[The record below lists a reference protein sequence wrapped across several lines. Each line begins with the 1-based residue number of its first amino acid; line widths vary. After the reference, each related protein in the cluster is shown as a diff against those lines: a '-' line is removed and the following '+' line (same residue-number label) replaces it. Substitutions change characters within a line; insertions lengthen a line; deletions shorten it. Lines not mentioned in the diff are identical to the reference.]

1 MKFWKRLQ
9 FVLCLM
15 AYLCVLVLVIKNI
28 AIGTIGINGISF
40 AVTFLSL
47 LGLIVLLSGVEIKE
61 FNDNENRIKKVNY
74 EQDNGKVRQYRE
86 DDTDRF

>member
-28 AIGTIGINGISF
+28 AIGTIGIKGISF
-40 AVTFLSL
+40 AALFLFLMGS
-47 LGLIVLLSGVEIKE
+47 IVLFSWAEIKE

>member
-1 MKFWKRLQ
+1 MKFWNRLQ

-28 AIGTIGINGISF
+28 AIGTIGIKGISF
-40 AVTFLSL
+40 AALFLFLMGS
-47 LGLIVLLSGVEIKE
+47 IVLFSWAEIKE
-61 FNDNENRIKKVNY
+61 FNDNENRIKKGNY
-74 EQDNGKVRQYRE
+74 EQDYGKVRLHRE

>member
-1 MKFWKRLQ
+1 MKFWKSLQ

-28 AIGTIGINGISF
+28 AIGTIGIKGISF
-40 AVTFLSL
+40 AALFLFLMGS
-47 LGLIVLLSGVEIKE
+47 IVLFSWAEIKE